1 MSALT
6 GLLPDPEP
14 PDPLELLLDPPDD
27 SLEDAEPLLDGN
39 DDDEPEGPL
48 LPLLEADELDG
59 SDELETELLGGID
72 EDGIDDDGPEDELD
86 DEPLLLQLEELED
99 DPLDE
104 LLTLDELEQ
113 RSQQQH
119 PAW

>member
-14 PDPLELLLDPPDD
+14 PEPLELLLDPPDD
-27 SLEDAEPLLDGN
+27 SLEDAESLLDGN

-48 LPLLEADELDG
+48 LPLLEADGLDG

-72 EDGIDDDGPEDELD
+72 EDGSDDDGPEDDAD
-86 DEPLLLQLEELED
+86 DEPLLLQLDDAEEE
-99 DPLDE
+99 PLDE
-104 LLTLDELEQ
+104 LLTFDELEQ
-113 RSQQQH
+113 HSQQQQ
-119 PAW
+119 PA